1 MFKMLF
7 GDFPFKS
14 SSFFIK
20 VSIWS
25 TKSTRN
31 AIKVLISRKLR
42 SNITHLFLNRY
53 SIA

>member
-14 SSFFIK
+14 NTCLIK

-25 TKSTRN
+25 MKLTPN
-31 AIKVLISRKLR
+31 AIRDLILRKLR
-42 SNITHLFLNRY
+42 SNITPLFLNRF
-53 SIA
+53 STI